1 MTSTLDARLHLLT
14 SLALAF
20 IVVPPSKLALVC
32 LEGHPS
38 VQREYKGSF
47 GVVIGHAVAERAV
60 PESKGYLDGTAYSV
74 RVDEVLRGKLP
85 DSIEV
90 FSENT
95 SGRFPMDV
103 GSKYLLFL
111 YRVLGRTVVDNCGN
125 SGLLS
130 ATGAVLDTVRR
141 LERQSGRDR

>member
-1 MTSTLDARLHLLT
+1 VLYSRLHVLT
-14 SLALAF
+14 AIAF
-20 IVVPPSKLALVC
+20 VVLPPIKRTLVC
-32 LEGHPS
+32 LEGQPS
-38 VQREYKGSF
+38 VQHEYQGSY
-47 GVVIGHAVAERAV
+47 GVLIGHVVAERAV
-60 PESKGYLDGTAYSV
+60 PESKDYLDGTAYSV

-95 SGRFPMDV
+95 SGGFPMDH

-111 YRVLGRTVVDNCGN
+111 YQALGRTMVNNCGN

-130 ATGAVLDTVRR
+130 AKTEVLDTVRR

>member
-1 MTSTLDARLHLLT
+1 MNSMLASRLQVLS

-20 IVVPPSKLALVC
+20 ILVPPIKQTLVC

-38 VQREYKGSF
+38 VDQEYKRAF
-47 GVVIGHAVAERAV
+47 GVLIGHAVAERAV
-60 PESKGYLDGTAYSV
+60 PESKDYLDGTAYSV
-74 RVDEVLRGKLP
+74 RVDEVLQGKLP

-103 GSKYLLFL
+103 GRKYLLFL

-130 ATGAVLDTVRR
+130 VRAAVVDTVRR
-141 LERQSGRDR
+141 LERQSSRDP